1 MAKSTGTTRRGR
13 RGLWISLLLSI
24 FVCLGALGGS
34 LLAGW
39 TPKLGLDLA
48 GGLSVVYHPEGNP
61 SQSQLNETVR
71 ILTARVDSLG
81 VSGAQVNTQG
91 PNIVVS
97 VPGAK
102 DSRAI
107 LASIGQTAQLYFRPL
122 LCYAPNFAVTKGQ
135 VAKPAGTTLPAC
147 GSAYQ
152 LSQANLAVTPN
163 NSVYGY
169 SSNNIGA
176 DPQFAAYKSNTP
188 AQDLE
193 NSTLLLPGL
202 KGDGSGRYV
211 VGPSQ
216 LTGHAVKTAYATQD
230 QTGAWVVNYTL
241 TSVGSAQWDKVAQA
255 NFHQIVAIDLDG
267 VVQSAPLIQPGQTS
281 FSSFQGTGQISGSM
295 TKTQADNLARALQFG
310 ALPVRLTPLTTETV
324 SPTLGHSSLMAGL
337 FAGLAGLLLVMIYVI
352 IYYRALGLVV
362 FAGLALTSALLY
374 GLISALG
381 HTTLA
386 PSFTLA
392 GVTGLIVSIG
402 ITVDSYIVYFERLKD
417 ETRSGRTV
425 RTSVDRSFQS
435 AWRTVLA
442 ADFVSLLA
450 AVILYL
456 VALGAVRG
464 FAFFLG
470 LSTII
475 DIVLTYYFT
484 RPAVYLLGRS
494 ERAAHANRMG
504 VSAGLAMSGAA
515 ASGGSDDDAS
525 DDAELEEVD
534 A

>member
-1 MAKSTGTTRRGR
+1 MATASSTTRQGR
-13 RGLWISLLLSI
+13 RRLWASLLLSI
-24 FVCLGALGGS
+24 LVCLGALGAT

-39 TPKLGLDLA
+39 SPKLGLDLA
-48 GGLSVVYHPEGNP
+48 GGVSVVYHPQGNP
-61 SQSQLNETVR
+61 SKAQLDETVS

-81 VSGAQVNTQG
+81 VSGAVVNTQG
-91 PNIVVS
+91 SDIVVS
-97 VPGAK
+97 VPGVKNA
-102 DSRAI
+102 RQV
-107 LASIGQTAQLYFRPL
+107 LASIGQTAQLFFRPL
-122 LCYAPNFAVTKGQ
+122 LCYAPPVAAAKGQ
-135 VAKPAGTTLPAC
+135 TTKPAGTPLPAC
-147 GSAYQ
+147 GPTYQ
-152 LSQANLAVTPN
+152 LTQTNLAVTPN
-163 NSVYGY
+163 NSVNGY
-169 SSNNIGA
+169 SSNNIGP
-176 DPQFAAYKSNTP
+176 DPQFAGYRSNTP
-188 AQDLE
+188 AQDVA
-193 NSTLLLPGL
+193 SATLLLPGL
-202 KGDGSGRYV
+202 PGSGRQRYV

-216 LTGHAVKTAYATQD
+216 LTGNAVKSAYATQN
-230 QTGAWVVNYTL
+230 QTGEWVVNYTL
-241 TSVGSAQWDKVAQA
+241 SAKGSAAWDSVAQR

-267 VVQSAPLIQPGQTS
+267 IIQSAPLIQPGQSS
-281 FSSFQGTGQISGSM
+281 FSSFQGTGEISGSM
-295 TKTQADNLARALQFG
+295 TQFEAQNLARALQFG

-324 SPTLGHSSLMAGL
+324 SPTLGHAALVAGL
-337 FAGLAGLLLVMIYVI
+337 GAGLAGLVLVLLYVI
-352 IYYRALGLVV
+352 AYYRALGLVV
-362 FAGLALTSALLY
+362 FCGLGLTMALLW
-374 GLISALG
+374 GLISGLG

-425 RTSVDRSFQS
+425 RTSVDRSFRS

-450 AVILYL
+450 AAILYL

-475 DIVLTYYFT
+475 DILLTYFFT

-494 ERAAHANRMG
+494 ERAAHAQRMG
-504 VSAGLAMSGAA
+504 VGAGLALTGEHAESHGAT
-515 ASGGSDDDAS
+515 DE
-525 DDAELEEVD
+525 AELEEVD